1 MNKVF
6 SSIFAYTCLVMFQ
19 RAFIKVPDLEIME
32 YLYNGKK
39 WRTVYFY
46 YECRK
51 DTVLFFYHHY
61 ADIPKFRYIFKFY
74 AQVCHFDTCV
84 GSSSDEEEQQ
94 RWNEDPFSGRLSVV
108 DSAFSTLPPHL
119 IDKHW
124 NWVTILDLSR
134 NHIELSVVHKVSCL
148 VRSTFLSIII
158 HIFSILKFW

>member
-1 MNKVF
+1 MQLVSPFGLSKRPFIHTDQPFIVFFVQSFIFFIMNVEKEQSF
-6 SSIFAYTCLVMFQ
+6 SSIT
-19 RAFIKVPDLEIME
+19 
-32 YLYNGKK
+32 
-39 WRTVYFY
+39 
-46 YECRK
+46 
-51 DTVLFFYHHY
+51 HY

-134 NHIELSVVHKVSCL
+134 NHIELSAVHKVSCL
-148 VRSTFLSIII
+148 VRSTFLSIITD
-158 HIFSILKFW
+158 IFYTEILIRKTSLRNK